1 MGLFSRK
8 GAPSKAGSYSTSW
21 PAESGLGRGPYSVEA
36 EQQEAY
42 LIYTPERRARE
53 NVPAEDMAV
62 MTRANTLLFEMSAGT
77 PVNEVPLIQG
87 PVDVEWS
94 NPALGDQEFAAQMLI
109 TDRRVLLWWEKMRA
123 MSGSLVILDH
133 LSMVPRSE
141 TRRLTPYMWTS
152 GIIADYPISTPPQA
166 RQFERAMF
174 TVGVHFSNDG
184 HSNRRSRSVQATLN
198 ELEDRYRQGLT
209 GF

>member
-1 MGLFSRK
+1 
-8 GAPSKAGSYSTSW
+8 
-21 PAESGLGRGPYSVEA
+21 
-36 EQQEAY
+36 
-42 LIYTPERRARE
+42 
-53 NVPAEDMAV
+53 
-62 MTRANTLLFEMSAGT
+62 MSAGT

-109 TDRRVLLWWEKMRA
+109 TDRRVLLWWERMRA

-133 LSMVPRSE
+133 LSMVPRPE

-152 GIIADYPISTPPQA
+152 GIIADYPVSTPPQA

-198 ELEDRYRQGLT
+198 ALEDRYRQGLT